1 MAEGQRQRSA
11 PLRLGLLASH
21 GGSNLAA
28 ILDASRSGRLPAEPR
43 VVIVNNSRAP
53 AFARAQAADVP
64 VYHLSSAT
72 HPDPDE
78 LDRAIAAVL
87 EQHGVEL
94 VALAG
99 YMKRLGPLTVA
110 RWHGRIVNIH
120 PALLPRFGGQG
131 MYGMRI
137 HEAVLAAGE
146 TVTGVT
152 IHLVDEEYDN
162 GPVVAQTEVPVQ
174 PGDTPE
180 TLAAR
185 VLRREH
191 EFYVETLA
199 RISQGELALPGL
211 VRTLA

>member
-1 MAEGQRQRSA
+1 MAEGQRENTA

-28 ILDASRSGRLPAEPR
+28 ILDACQTGRLHAEPR

-53 AFARAQAADVP
+53 AFARAQVAGVP

-72 HPDPDE
+72 HPEPDE
-78 LDRAIAAVL
+78 LDRVIAAVL

-99 YMKRLGPLTVA
+99 YMKRLGPRTVA

-162 GPVVAQTEVPVQ
+162 GPVVAQTAVPVL

-199 RISQGELALPGL
+199 RISQGDLALPGL
-211 VRTLA
+211 ARTMA

>member
-1 MAEGQRQRSA
+1 MIA

-28 ILDASRSGRLPAEPR
+28 ILDACQSGRLPAESC

-53 AFARAQAADVP
+53 AFARAQQARIP
-64 VYHLSSAT
+64 VCHLSSTT
-72 HPDPDE
+72 HLDPAE

-94 VALAG
+94 VVLAG

-110 RWHGRIVNIH
+110 RWRGRIVNIH

-162 GPVVAQTEVPVQ
+162 GPVVAQTEVPVL

-180 TLAAR
+180 ILAAR

-191 EFYVETLA
+191 EFYVETLT
-199 RISQGELALPGL
+199 RISQGELVLPGL
-211 VRTLA
+211 ARTMA